1 MNPSMIFQLMKTRF
15 GQLFFAVQLLLIQLN
30 AQTKEERKKLNL
42 KNQSLPSNNFK
53 HGTYKLPN
61 QHSGIRSTADRF
73 AHRNS

>member
-1 MNPSMIFQLMKTRF
+1 MNYSLFFQIMKTRF
-15 GQLFFAVQLLLIQLN
+15 GQIFFVVQLLAIQLN
-30 AQTKEERKKLNL
+30 AHTKEERKKLNL

-53 HGTYKLPN
+53 RGQHTLPN